1 MSNLSTGDPATL
13 GSYLKLSIIVYGEE
27 SNAVKFLKDKIKNSP
42 EGEHEEVIADESQM
56 IVALTTIHLGPKEKR

>member
-27 SNAVKFLKDKIKNSP
+27 SNAVKFLKDKITNSP

>member
-42 EGEHEEVIADESQM
+42 EGEREEVIADESQM